1 MQMKEY
7 FFLSMAIGFEVL
19 GTILLPLSQ
28 GFTKLVPSTIIIIS
42 YIISLYLL
50 TIVLERLPLPVVY
63 STWAGLGVFSIAALS
78 YLFYG
83 QALNWASILGLFLIV
98 IGVTIVNYCR
108 VA

>member
-1 MQMKEY
+1 MKEY
-7 FFLSMAIGFEVL
+7 FFLLMAIGLEVL
-19 GTILLPLSQ
+19 GTILLPLSE

-63 STWAGLGVFSIAALS
+63 STWAGLGVFSIAIMS
-78 YLFYG
+78 CLFYG
-83 QALNWASILGLFLIV
+83 QALNWASISGLFLIV

>member
-1 MQMKEY
+1 MKEY

-28 GFTKLVPSTIIIIS
+28 GFTKLLPSMIIIIS
-42 YIISLYLL
+42 YIVSLYLL

-63 STWAGLGVFSIAALS
+63 STWAGLGVFSIAVLS

-83 QALNWASILGLFLIV
+83 QALNWAAILGLFLIV
-98 IGVTIVNYCR
+98 IGVAIVNYCR

>member
-1 MQMKEY
+1 MKEY
-7 FFLSMAIGFEVL
+7 FFLLMAIGLEVL

-63 STWAGLGVFSIAALS
+63 STWAGLGVFSIAVMS

-83 QALNWASILGLFLIV
+83 QALNWSSILGLFLIV

>member
-1 MQMKEY
+1 
-7 FFLSMAIGFEVL
+7 MAIGLEVL
-19 GTILLPLSQ
+19 GTILLPLSE
-28 GFTKLVPSTIIIIS
+28 GVTKLEPSTIIIIS

-63 STWAGLGVFSIAALS
+63 STWAGLGVFSIAVMS

-83 QALNWASILGLFLIV
+83 QALNWAAILGLFLIV

>member
-1 MQMKEY
+1 MKEY
-7 FFLSMAIGFEVL
+7 FFLLMAIGLEVL

-28 GFTKLVPSTIIIIS
+28 GFTKLLPSLIIIIS
-42 YIISLYLL
+42 YIVSLYLL

-63 STWAGLGVFSIAALS
+63 STWAGLGVFSIAIMS

>member
-1 MQMKEY
+1 MREY
-7 FFLSMAIGFEVL
+7 FFLFMAIAFEVL

-28 GFTKLVPSTIIIIS
+28 GFTRLVPSTIIIIS

-50 TIVLERLPLPVVY
+50 TIALENLPLPVVY
-63 STWAGLGVFSIAALS
+63 SSWAGLGVFSIAVMS

-83 QALNWASILGLFLIV
+83 EALNWQSILGLFLIV
-98 IGVTIVNYCR
+98 IGVAIVNYCR